1 MSPLDEARALVG
13 GDGPTAERVAA
24 VVAERDELRH
34 RWHRDLAKARAA
46 DARIR
51 EIAGVLSPA
60 VETAAAVR
68 LLVEDRDACASERDD
83 LCARLAAYESA
94 TVEAP
99 AETLAALRKVDAVA
113 DHEVATVLYGDE
125 AAAIRDHLRWLTTRY
140 QREHVGR
147 ERAEMQRDVARTERD
162 VIELHLEEARSQCD
176 LAMTWG
182 RIVAEGAAWAA
193 MGRRAERLTEQLMRD
208 EIAASWRAERDAAL
222 ERGVRLGLSAARQRS
237 QSMRFD
243 GYCVGDEAVRHLGAL
258 DPAAIIAAAR
268 EREPA
273 TQETAGEDGAALIAS
288 ERRRQ
293 VAEESWSPEHDD
305 QHQLGQLAIVAAA
318 LAVRHTDA
326 HVEDPHE
333 YVDAVGLDCWG
344 LVKKHGRDQA
354 RALAI
359 AGALIAAE
367 IDRLARGRVRRAAE
381 QPRAELGE
389 TDAGEGE

>member
-24 VVAERDELRH
+24 VVAERDDLR
-34 RWHRDLAKARAA
+34 D
-46 DARIR
+46 
-51 EIAGVLSPA
+51 
-60 VETAAAVR
+60 
-68 LLVEDRDACASERDD
+68 
-83 LCARLAAYESA
+83 RLAAYESA
-94 TVEAP
+94 SVEASR
-99 AETLAALRKVDAVA
+99 ETLCALHELDRATTGGHIKTADAR
-113 DHEVATVLYGDE
+113 
-125 AAAIRDHLRWLTTRY
+125 AIREHLRWLTTRY
-140 QREHVGR
+140 QREHVER